1 MFKMLNKVVLNFE
14 WFVFFR
20 LLQNETENNPRFPE
34 NSYFTFFPS
43 HLYFISFIEFS
54 FSALVAWWWRRGGE

>member
-34 NSYFTFFPS
+34 ILISPS
-43 HLYFISFIEFS
+43 FLPIYISF
-54 FSALVAWWWRRGGE
+54 LL